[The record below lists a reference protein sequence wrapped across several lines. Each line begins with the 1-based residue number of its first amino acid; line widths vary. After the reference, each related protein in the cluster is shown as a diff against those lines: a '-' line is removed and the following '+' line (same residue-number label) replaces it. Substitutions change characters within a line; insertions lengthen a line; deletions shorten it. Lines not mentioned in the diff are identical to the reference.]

1 MSDES
6 DSISGPERPIY
17 PPEVEANAKRSGLQ
31 IFGWKLRLASG
42 T

>member
-1 MSDES
+1 MSEES

-17 PPEVEANAKRSGLQ
+17 SPEVEAKRSGLQ